1 MRKFV
6 LVLLLVAFLFGLA
19 VVVTP
24 VFLRFRPQPA
34 ALNQQIFQ
42 GVQYERRVTRSPRP
56 MVMHIITID
65 LQAPGIQLLVTP
77 GDPKAE
83 LPLQARTTS
92 QFLRQLNLQVAINGD
107 GFSPWYANHLFS
119 YYPHA
124 GDPVA
129 PIGFAASQGE
139 VYSADTDRE
148 PTLYLTRS
156 NRASFRTPNG
166 RIYNALSGNLMLVE
180 AGLIAQLPALEEN
193 VRPEPRTAIGIDK
206 NGRRLYLVVVDG
218 RMPGYSEGITLQE
231 LAELLLGA
239 GAHFAMNL
247 DGGGS
252 STLAVQSPGGSP
264 RILNTPIHLGIIGR
278 ERPVGNHLGIY
289 ASPAEP

>member
-1 MRKFV
+1 MRKFIF
-6 LVLLLVAFLFGLA
+6 LLLGLA
-19 VVVTP
+19 ILLGLVAALSP
-24 VFLRFRPQPA
+24 LFLRFRPQPA
-34 ALNQQIFQ
+34 ALNQELFQ

-56 MVMHIITID
+56 MVMHIISID
-65 LQAPGIQLLVTP
+65 LQTPGIQLLVTP

-92 QFLRQLNLQVAINGD
+92 QFLKQFGLQIAINGD
-107 GFSPWYANHLFS
+107 GFTPWYANHLFS

-148 PTLYLTRS
+148 PTLYLSRN
-156 NRASFRTPNG
+156 NRVSFRIPNG

-180 AGLIAQLPALEEN
+180 AGQILQLPALEEN
-193 VRPEPRTAIGIDK
+193 VRPDPRTAVGVDK
-206 NGRRLYLVVVDG
+206 SGRRLYLVVVDG

-231 LAELLLGA
+231 LAELLLSA

-264 RILNTPIHLGIIGR
+264 RLLNSPIHLGIIGR

-289 ASPAEP
+289 ASPLEK

>member
-1 MRKFV
+1 MRKII
-6 LVLLLVAFLFGLA
+6 LLLILTVFLLGLV

-24 VFLRFRPQPA
+24 IFLRFRPQPA
-34 ALNQQIFQ
+34 ALSQEIYQ

-56 MVMHIITID
+56 LVMHIITID
-65 LQAPGIQLLVTP
+65 LQAPGIHLLVTP

-83 LPLQARTTS
+83 LPLPARTTT
-92 QFLRQLNLQVAINGD
+92 QFLRQFNLQVAINGD
-107 GFSPWYANHLFS
+107 GFTPWYANHLFS

-129 PIGFAASQGE
+129 PVGFAASQGE
-139 VYSADTDRE
+139 IYSSDTDRE
-148 PTLYLTRS
+148 PTLYLSRS

-166 RIYNALSGNLMLVE
+166 RIYNAISGNLMLVE
-180 AGLIAQLPALEEN
+180 TGQIAQLPALEEN
-193 VRPEPRTAIGIDK
+193 VRPDPRTAIGIDK

-231 LAELLLGA
+231 LAGLLLSA

-252 STLAVQSPGGSP
+252 STLAVQSPGGGP
-264 RILNTPIHLGIIGR
+264 RIFNTPIHLGIIGR

-289 ASPAEP
+289 ASPVEK